1 MDKNGK
7 KVVRIVAIIFISFV
21 LFALYMS
28 RPIFGIPIFDFEK
41 YKYELIERDP
51 KGELYLFYDK
61 KTKNISISIENIE
74 NWDIFIIGGEVY
86 ENNILKEKFSINKNL
101 KEIRKEYSSYA
112 KSWHYQIHKLP
123 KIKVNSEFK
132 IVIYYKDKN
141 GEQHKLT
148 TNYRYEKNPYF
159 PYTML
164 YPDW

>member
-1 MDKNGK
+1 
-7 KVVRIVAIIFISFV
+7 
-21 LFALYMS
+21 MS

-41 YKYELIERDP
+41 YKYKLIERDP

-86 ENNILKEKFSINKNL
+86 ENNILKEKFSVNKNIQET
-101 KEIRKEYSSYA
+101 KKKYNSST
-112 KSWHYQIHKLP
+112 KFWTYQIHKLP
-123 KIKVNSEFK
+123 EIKVNSEFK
-132 IVIYYKDKN
+132 MVIYYKDKN
-141 GEQHKLT
+141 GEHSSSAS
-148 TNYRYEKNPYF
+148 YRYEKNPFF